1 MPLSRFMKYLKDFFQ
16 YRYQKSIH
24 PNGSTTLRK
33 IPTFTR
39 IFSASSKIA
48 SQIVS
53 QCCSWEC
60 YQKRPLRLL
69 WTHGSAFNSL
79 TKCSSQTMRYAI
91 SETTI
96 YFQAK
101 QKWWL
106 HQGLLFTSINTCVF
120 KTLILHRV
128 RTNYT
133 AKHSLEEQRM
143 NSSVHTEADDQ
154 NSAVEQTTRT
164 RSSAYTMPRKSALL
178 PFKHA

>member
-1 MPLSRFMKYLKDFFQ
+1 MFQ
-16 YRYQKSIH
+16 
-24 PNGSTTLRK
+24 
-33 IPTFTR
+33 
-39 IFSASSKIA
+39 
-48 SQIVS
+48 
-53 QCCSWEC
+53 
-60 YQKRPLRLL
+60 
-69 WTHGSAFNSL
+69 
-79 TKCSSQTMRYAI
+79 
-91 SETTI
+91 TI

-164 RSSAYTMPRKSALL
+164 RSSAYTVREAISQLLQVYSLPRVCLINVKKSA
-178 PFKHA
+178 